1 MNETKLDPSINDRE
15 VYLVGY
21 EIVRRD
27 QKVNG
32 RNGGGVCIYIRSNI
46 NYQVRDDLH
55 SATLENLVVEIK
67 KPRSKSVLVSTWY
80 RPPDSPMSQFIEF
93 EKMIGSFD
101 AENVEYFLL
110 GDLNVDLISTTES
123 PTKNKLKEI
132 LDIYGI
138 EQLINEPTRITISS
152 RTLIDLCLTNTPTH
166 VVDAGV
172 VSLSISDHSLI
183 YAIRKAHYVQGAPR
197 MVHIR
202 SMKQFDREHYLRDLE
217 QKNWHNVY
225 CSTDPNAMRKIWKE
239 NVMDIIDKHA
249 PLTSRRVKKRKSP
262 WITKEL
268 REKYDI
274 VIA

>member
-1 MNETKLDPSINDRE
+1 MWDSVVNNTDVEPRIDERNSANLGELHESNNISNLTYTKNTIPSHRGMVIACLNINSLIAHIDELRIFISNTKIDILCVNETKLDPSINDRE
-15 VYLVGY
+15 VYLVGH

-27 QKVNG
+27 RKVNG
-32 RNGGGVCIYIRSNI
+32 RNGGRVCIYIRSNI

-138 EQLINEPTRITISS
+138 EQLINQPTRITISS

-166 VVDAGV
+166 TV
-172 VSLSISDHSLI
+172 
-183 YAIRKAHYVQGAPR
+183 K
-197 MVHIR
+197 
-202 SMKQFDREHYLRDLE
+202 
-217 QKNWHNVY
+217 
-225 CSTDPNAMRKIWKE
+225 TDWLK
-239 NVMDIIDKHA
+239 
-249 PLTSRRVKKRKSP
+249 
-262 WITKEL
+262 
-268 REKYDI
+268 
-274 VIA
+274 